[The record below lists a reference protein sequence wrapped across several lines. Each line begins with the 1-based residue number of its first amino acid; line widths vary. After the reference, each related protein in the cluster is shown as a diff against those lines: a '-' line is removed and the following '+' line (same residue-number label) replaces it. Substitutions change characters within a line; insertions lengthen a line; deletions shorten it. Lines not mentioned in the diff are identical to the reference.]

1 MLPPDGIQAYVYGPT
16 PAFAF
21 TCALPLVPPKQL
33 TLVLLV
39 IATVGPP
46 ILPTFT
52 VVELV
57 HPFPSVIVTA

>member
-1 MLPPDGIQAYVYGPT
+1 MLPPDGIQVYVNGPT
-16 PAFAF
+16 PALAF

-46 ILPTFT
+46 MVATLAID
-52 VVELV
+52 EAE
-57 HPFPSVIVTA
+57 HPFAS